1 MRKAVVYARVSSK
14 EQEQGFSLD
23 AQLKLTRRYAGEHQF
38 EVVREFSFWE
48 SAKQQGRKHFNEMLR
63 FLRQNPD
70 CRVIIVEKTDRLL
83 RNLHDYVA
91 IEDLVEELNAE
102 VHLVKEGQIISK
114 TSRSQDKLVHGM
126 HVVLARNY
134 ILNMKEEITKGQTIK
149 AEKGQYPGRAMFGYM
164 HDRATRT
171 IVANPKRGPVV
182 TLIFDLYESGMH
194 SMQSLQ
200 RKIRE
205 ATGERISK
213 AHLARMLKNRFYLG
227 YFTWRGIEY
236 KGIHPPLV
244 KRDKFKRVQDVLSG
258 RNVNKC
264 RPHRLSLLF
273 PFRGLLICSQCGC
286 NLTAERHKGKYDYYR
301 CSFSHGRHQAEW
313 IKSEQLSAALSC
325 VVDGIRIPEQV
336 VRQIVE
342 SIRTDFSQIEAKRRE
357 QISRLN
363 QRLSAL
369 RTRMSKSY
377 DDKLE
382 GKIDEQ
388 FWVVR
393 HSEWMDEQHQLEAEM
408 EKLQQPTAAAD
419 PALSAQKILELAQN
433 AHSIYLAG
441 NDTERANCCGF

>member
-114 TSRSQDKLVHGM
+114 TSRSQDKLVQGM

-200 RKIRE
+200 RKIRD

-213 AHLARMLKNRFYLG
+213 AHLARMLKNRFYLDL
-227 YFTWRGIEY
+227 
-236 KGIHPPLV
+236 PP
-244 KRDKFKRVQDVLSG
+244 
-258 RNVNKC
+258 
-264 RPHRLSLLF
+264 
-273 PFRGLLICSQCGC
+273 
-286 NLTAERHKGKYDYYR
+286 
-301 CSFSHGRHQAEW
+301 
-313 IKSEQLSAALSC
+313 
-325 VVDGIRIPEQV
+325 
-336 VRQIVE
+336 
-342 SIRTDFSQIEAKRRE
+342 
-357 QISRLN
+357 
-363 QRLSAL
+363 
-369 RTRMSKSY
+369 
-377 DDKLE
+377 
-382 GKIDEQ
+382 
-388 FWVVR
+388 
-393 HSEWMDEQHQLEAEM
+393 
-408 EKLQQPTAAAD
+408 EK
-419 PALSAQKILELAQN
+419 
-433 AHSIYLAG
+433 
-441 NDTERANCCGF
+441 

>member
-1 MRKAVVYARVSSK
+1 
-14 EQEQGFSLD
+14 
-23 AQLKLTRRYAGEHQF
+23 
-38 EVVREFSFWE
+38 
-48 SAKQQGRKHFNEMLR
+48 
-63 FLRQNPD
+63 
-70 CRVIIVEKTDRLL
+70 
-83 RNLHDYVA
+83 
-91 IEDLVEELNAE
+91 
-102 VHLVKEGQIISK
+102 
-114 TSRSQDKLVHGM
+114 
-126 HVVLARNY
+126 
-134 ILNMKEEITKGQTIK
+134 
-149 AEKGQYPGRAMFGYM
+149 
-164 HDRATRT
+164 
-171 IVANPKRGPVV
+171 
-182 TLIFDLYESGMH
+182 
-194 SMQSLQ
+194 
-200 RKIRE
+200 
-205 ATGERISK
+205 
-213 AHLARMLKNRFYLG
+213 
-227 YFTWRGIEY
+227 
-236 KGIHPPLV
+236 V

-273 PFRGLLICSQCGC
+273 PFRGLLTCSQCGC

-441 NDTERANCCGF
+441 NDTERAQLLRILILNCQTDGVTLTPTYRKPFDLICQRGKNEEWRRGRDSNPRYGFVALSLDLSVSCR